1 MNRTLID
8 RLVGLLESSS
18 LSEIEHIVDGTRIRL
33 VKRSGT
39 PAPTSSPAMTV
50 TSSEPETA
58 PKPLTHIIRAGLTGV
73 FYHAPSSEEPP
84 FIKLG
89 DVVEEGQPLAI
100 IEAMKMLNV
109 LEADRGGKIVKIY
122 LEDGASVEAGAP
134 LFELQALEVSDV

>member
-33 VKRSGT
+33 VKRSGV
-39 PAPTSSPAMTV
+39 PATTLPREMPV
-50 TSSEPETA
+50 TASEPKTA
-58 PKPLTHIIRAGLTGV
+58 TKPLTHIIRAGLTGV
-73 FYHAPSSEEPP
+73 FYHAPSSDEPP
-84 FIKLG
+84 FITLG

-109 LEADRGGKIVKIY
+109 LEADRGGKIVQIY